1 MDLRRRK
8 PPRFRQKLRA
18 LVLTPGRWG
27 RALRHP
33 RHPASRIPD
42 AAHRIARGIGCG
54 GFALSMPPAGLH
66 FLLAEFLAWIIC
78 GNAIASPIGTA
89 TGTPLTF
96 ACFAM
101 LSISLGRAILVAPA
115 GGVPMAQV
123 MPAFGQPRDGTQRNV
138 RALCTA
144 RAVRPGRPE
153 RFFRGVFLP
162 CPVGGTGPGL
172 VAAKVSCRLSLPAL
186 NGYRNLRAA
195 GREARAKWLSV
206 TAGVMDEGN
215 GK

>member
-1 MDLRRRK
+1 M
-8 PPRFRQKLRA
+8 
-18 LVLTPGRWG
+18 
-27 RALRHP
+27 
-33 RHPASRIPD
+33 
-42 AAHRIARGIGCG
+42 
-54 GFALSMPPAGLH
+54 
-66 FLLAEFLAWIIC
+66 
-78 GNAIASPIGTA
+78 
-89 TGTPLTF
+89 TGP
-96 ACFAM
+96 
-101 LSISLGRAILVAPA
+101 S
-115 GGVPMAQV
+115 
-123 MPAFGQPRDGTQRNV
+123 QRNA